1 MKNIEH
7 QRIDS
12 LIGIISKALLGCT
25 IPKLSFNEPSVAEVV
40 EIKAMKP
47 NKALT
52 LNNGKMFK
60 LCTSATILAT
70 LC

>member
-1 MKNIEH
+1 MA
-7 QRIDS
+7 
-12 LIGIISKALLGCT
+12 G
-25 IPKLSFNEPSVAEVV
+25 NEPSVAEVV
-40 EIKAMKP
+40 EIKEMKP

-60 LCTSATILAT
+60 TSTSATILAT

>member
-1 MKNIEH
+1 MTVAITANV
-7 QRIDS
+7 
-12 LIGIISKALLGCT
+12 
-25 IPKLSFNEPSVAEVV
+25 PSVAEVV
-40 EIKAMKP
+40 EIEAMKP

>member
-1 MKNIEH
+1 M
-7 QRIDS
+7 S
-12 LIGIISKALLGCT
+12 VAISA
-25 IPKLSFNEPSVAEVV
+25 NEPSVAEVV
-40 EIKAMKP
+40 GIKEMKP

-70 LC
+70 LCYLLVGFSSLNFN